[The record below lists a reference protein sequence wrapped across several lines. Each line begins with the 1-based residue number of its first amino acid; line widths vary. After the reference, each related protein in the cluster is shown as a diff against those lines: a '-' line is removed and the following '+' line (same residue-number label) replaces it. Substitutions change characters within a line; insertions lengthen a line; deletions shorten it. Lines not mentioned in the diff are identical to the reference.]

1 MSRPAFSP
9 PPFVGRQAELAE
21 LRRAWEAAQHD
32 RSRVIV
38 LVGGSGIGKTA
49 LVGHFLRDADPARQ
63 VWIRGAQDEQSLS
76 WGVLGQ
82 LATSLS
88 ALSGRH
94 PDWVTPDPEADPL
107 YVGQSLLDN
116 LRTVGQTVLVL
127 DDAQWADRKS
137 QAALRFVARHMFSC
151 PLVLIVIHGDQAR
164 LDDGWRRVCE
174 PEHATLLELAGLT
187 PEELVSLAV
196 ARGNFG
202 LSPAGAARLHKHTGG
217 NPLHTWALLEQV
229 PIRTVVSGSGPL
241 PAPTTIAETV
251 ANTITA
257 YPEPV
262 QAVLS
267 AGAVI
272 GTAFGAAEVSALTG
286 LADPTP
292 LLDRAIAAGL
302 ISETPGIARQQ
313 FTFSHALVHRAVYEQ
328 TGLAHRRE
336 LHLRAAG
343 MMYGAEALRHRVAA
357 AGGTDPV
364 LADDLERQAT
374 VDVSRGEL
382 ASAAMHREQAL
393 YCTPPGPERT
403 PRLLA
408 VVEAEL
414 VAGDAVSARRFADEL
429 AAGGG
434 DPWWDYVAGYQ
445 SLLAGQVG
453 EAQLRLGRALDA
465 TATGSAP
472 ARAPA
477 DLRARIATQLAII
490 GLVSLSYPEMI
501 EYGRIAVAENSADP
515 RVSAFAWFART
526 VGLALAGRG
535 SQALADLDARGTG
548 PGLEP
553 LIAQGM
559 VKLWTDD
566 LDGAIQHL
574 KEATERTYR
583 GEALR
588 VGQAL
593 AFLGDAEYRRGL
605 LAESVLHTELAVG
618 DAEENERYWDYAL
631 LHGLACQTQAA
642 LGDWAR
648 AEEHS
653 SAAVLWAPLVGTR
666 AGLLSAAGTR
676 AVIAQARGDA
686 VALLKAAEDFET
698 VFDPLEP
705 GITLL
710 GPLKAEALAQLGR
723 IPDAAAALAEFT
735 ERFGAMGR
743 KSTDMGI
750 ARVRGRIAAAA
761 HAHSDALVLY
771 NQALDTAWSLGL
783 PLEAGRLEMLIG
795 ECFAE
800 IGNYDAAGLWLRSAL
815 QRFTGIGAGAYY
827 GLALDAILARGL
839 SPEALP
845 DRLAALTPGE
855 RRVALVAKTTLSNR
869 DIAEQMCVDQKTIEY
884 HLTNIYRKLG
894 VPGRAGLRK
903 LLDEPQ

>member
-1 MSRPAFSP
+1 VGKTAFAP
-9 PPFVGRQAELAE
+9 PPFVGRTAELTE

-32 RSRVIV
+32 RSRIIV
-38 LVGGSGIGKTA
+38 LVGGSGMGKTA
-49 LVGHFLRDADPARQ
+49 LVDHFLREVGPERQ
-63 VWIRGAQDEQSLS
+63 VWMRGVQDEQTLS

-88 ALSGRH
+88 APSGRD
-94 PDWVTPDPEADPL
+94 PAWTTPDPEADPL

-127 DDAQWADRKS
+127 DDAQWADRQS

-151 PLVLIVIHGDQAR
+151 PLLLIVIHGDRAR
-164 LDDGWRRVCE
+164 LDEGWRRVCE
-174 PEHATLLELAGLT
+174 SEHARLLELGGLT
-187 PEELVSLAV
+187 PEDLVSLAV
-196 ARGNFG
+196 AHGNFG
-202 LSPAGAARLHKHTGG
+202 LSPTGAARLHEHTGG
-217 NPLHTWALLEQV
+217 NPLHAWALLDRV
-229 PIRTVVSGSGPL
+229 PMRDIVSGSAPL
-241 PAPTTIAETV
+241 PAPTTIAEAV
-251 ANTITA
+251 AKTITA
-257 YPEPV
+257 CPESV
-262 QAVLS
+262 RSVLS

-272 GTAFGAAEVSALTG
+272 GAAFDAALVSVLTG
-286 LADPTP
+286 LSDATL
-292 LLDRAIAAGL
+292 LLDQAIAAGL
-302 ISETPGIARQQ
+302 ICEAPGVAGPRL
-313 FTFSHALVHRAVYEQ
+313 TFSHALVHRAVYEQ
-328 TGLAHRRE
+328 TGLARRRE
-336 LHLRAAG
+336 LHLRAAR
-343 MMYGAEALRHRVAA
+343 MMSGAEALRHRVAA
-357 AGGTDPV
+357 ADGTDPV
-364 LADDLERQAT
+364 LADDLERQAA
-374 VDVSRGEL
+374 VDVSHGEL

-393 YCTPPGPERT
+393 YRTPPGPERT
-403 PRLLA
+403 SRLLA

-445 SLLAGQVG
+445 SLLDGQVG
-453 EAQLRLGRALDA
+453 EAGLRLCRALDA
-465 TATGSAP
+465 AAAGSAP

-477 DLRARIATQLAII
+477 DLRARIATQLAVI

-501 EYGRIAVAENSADP
+501 EYGQIAVAENSADP

-526 VGLALAGRG
+526 VGLALAGR
-535 SQALADLDARGTG
+535 SSLALADLDARGTG

-553 LIAQGM
+553 LIARGM

-574 KEATERTYR
+574 KEAAERAYR

-618 DAEENERYWDYAL
+618 DAEENQRFWDYAL
-631 LHGLACQTQAA
+631 LHGLACQTRAA
-642 LGDWAR
+642 LGDWAK

-686 VALLKAAEDFET
+686 AALLAAAEDFEA

-710 GPLKAEALAQLGR
+710 GPLRAEALVQLGR

-743 KSTDMGI
+743 RSTQMGI

-761 HAHSDALVLY
+761 QAYPDALAHY
-771 NQALDTAWSLGL
+771 DQALDIALSLGL
-783 PLEAGRLEMLIG
+783 PLEAGRVEMLTG

-800 IGNYDAAGLWLRSAL
+800 AGNYDPAGLWLRSAL
-815 QRFTGIGAGAYY
+815 RRFTDIGAGAYY
-827 GLALDAILARGL
+827 ALAIDAIRARGL
-839 SPEALP
+839 SPEARP
-845 DRLAALTPGE
+845 DRLAGLTPAE
-855 RRVALVAKTTLSNR
+855 RRVALAARTNLSNR
-869 DIAEQMCVDQKTIEY
+869 DIAEQMCVDRKTVEY

-894 VPGRAGLRK
+894 VQGRAGLRK